1 MICDAARYQLE
12 GRHFAFTLDQL
23 SMGIKNFLQTRGIKR
38 FTKHTQGKCLHLY
51 TFRAL
56 SLVKQRK
63 HGLR

>member
-1 MICDAARYQLE
+1 MRQGINSKVDI
-12 GRHFAFTLDQL
+12 FAFTIDQL
-23 SMGIKNFLQTRGIKR
+23 SIGIKNFLQTRGIKR

-51 TFRAL
+51 TFRVL